1 MEALYTK
8 KLEVFDPKDPD
19 CVYNDWKQAII
30 MGMGTIPDLDIH
42 VMESSPKMDPK
53 YSDET
58 TAQYNQKISKFKANI
73 KAAAVYVR
81 DRVTKDVKDRLA
93 FDWTAH
99 KMMEYLDANYGM
111 TIGISL
117 LTVWDDVYQTSL
129 SDGDDPVFV
138 CTKIEKAKAKMEI
151 ILKAKNIT
159 TVEQVLSVMSTL
171 ILLWVANV
179 EPYKNMVERI
189 VSKDDITTIRVDDIR
204 NQMVNVKSFNDTS
217 LSSPGQIEYAMQATA
232 ATHRSPTNRNLND
245 RNMVS
250 NKVQLCTR
258 CWQVGHRNEK
268 CTNTKVPLGYSGLT
282 GKERNQYW
290 GQICPRICFK
300 CWMPGHNMLKCYN
313 KSRPFPGINASEA
326 NTAVEVSL
334 KEETSKASTYDANP
348 SVSTSHDPVWLVDS
362 GANAHMTGR
371 ADIVDDL
378 VRSTDVVYGIGN
390 TRMDVIVK
398 GRVKGY
404 ANGMMIVLQ
413 DVLLVKGLNRSA
425 A

>member
-117 LTVWDDVYQTSL
+117 LTVWDEFYQTSL
-129 SDGDDPVFV
+129 SDVDDPVFV
-138 CTKIEKAKAKMEI
+138 CTKIEKAKAKMEV
-151 ILKAKNIT
+151 ILKTKNIT
-159 TVEQVLSVMSTL
+159 TVEQILSVM
-171 ILLWVANV
+171 I
-179 EPYKNMVERI
+179 ERI

-250 NKVQLCTR
+250 NKVQLC
-258 CWQVGHRNEK
+258 
-268 CTNTKVPLGYSGLT
+268 LT
-282 GKERNQYW
+282 GEEQNQYW
-290 GQICPRICFK
+290 GQISPRICFK
-300 CWMPGHNMLKCYN
+300 CWMPGHSMLKCYN

-326 NTAVEVSL
+326 NMQHARAV
-334 KEETSKASTYDANP
+334 
-348 SVSTSHDPVWLVDS
+348 H
-362 GANAHMTGR
+362 
-371 ADIVDDL
+371 IVDLFGHWTTSGVSFAPEKTHGQEESRD
-378 VRSTDVVYGIGN
+378 SIGGLK
-390 TRMDVIVK
+390 TRDK
-398 GRVKGY
+398 FTEF
-404 ANGMMIVLQ
+404 L
-413 DVLLVKGLNRSA
+413 
-425 A
+425 

>member
-58 TAQYNQKISKFKANI
+58 TAQYNQRISKFKANI
-73 KAAAVYVR
+73 KAAAVY
-81 DRVTKDVKDRLA
+81 
-93 FDWTAH
+93 H
-99 KMMEYLDANYGM
+99 KMIEYLDANCGM

-117 LTVWDDVYQTSL
+117 LTVWDEFYQTSL

-138 CTKIEKAKAKMEI
+138 CTKIEKANAKMEV

-171 ILLWVANV
+171 ILLRVANV

-217 LSSPGQIEYAMQATA
+217 LSLPGPIEYAMQATA

-268 CTNTKVPLGYSGLT
+268 CTNTEVPLGYPGLT
-282 GKERNQYW
+282 GEERNQYW
-290 GQICPRICFK
+290 GQISPRICFK
-300 CWMPGHNMLKCYN
+300 CWMPGHNLLKCYN
-313 KSRPFPGINASEA
+313 KSRPFPGINCHDHGHNS
-326 NTAVEVSL
+326 T
-334 KEETSKASTYDANP
+334 KRWCDEEE
-348 SVSTSHDPVWLVDS
+348 
-362 GANAHMTGR
+362 
-371 ADIVDDL
+371 
-378 VRSTDVVYGIGN
+378 
-390 TRMDVIVK
+390 
-398 GRVKGY
+398 
-404 ANGMMIVLQ
+404 
-413 DVLLVKGLNRSA
+413 
-425 A
+425 